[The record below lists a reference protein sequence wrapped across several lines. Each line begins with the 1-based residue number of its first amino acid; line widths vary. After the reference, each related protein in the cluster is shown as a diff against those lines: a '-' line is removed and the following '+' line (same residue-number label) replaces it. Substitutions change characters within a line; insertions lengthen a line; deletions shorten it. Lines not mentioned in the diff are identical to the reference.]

1 MASWLMALR
10 PSGLGNYFIC
20 KRFAAQI
27 FLLSLEFVIQIKLEH
42 DTIAVWN
49 LARSWSICSYF
60 YFSITSLPIFPW
72 KKYWIIRTLGIR
84 IHQISFFKQIIL
96 LQWSNYI
103 FCIVPPC
110 AFKNLEGRISGP
122 LQIPSWCVS
131 LCGNFS
137 LCGNSYFIL
146 LISADW
152 VRVFRTTLCSSDQR
166 FSRNTKHP
174 YA

>member
-1 MASWLMALR
+1 MQEIRSSNL
-10 PSGLGNYFIC
+10 PIITGIC
-20 KRFAAQI
+20 DPNKARARHHRSLKFGPKLKYLFI
-27 FLLSLEFVIQIKLEH
+27 FLFFYYLSFNLSL
-42 DTIAVWN
+42 
-49 LARSWSICSYF
+49 
-60 YFSITSLPIFPW
+60 